1 MYSSNHA
8 TVIIITL
15 PQVKSTKCLNSMYLD
30 QILETTEGKGSLVAD
45 ENVSWP
51 AILSVT
57 SQDSAPESEHNP

>member
-30 QILETTEGKGSLVAD
+30 QILETTEGKGILVAD
-45 ENVSWP
+45 DNVSWP
-51 AILSVT
+51 AIL
-57 SQDSAPESEHNP
+57 